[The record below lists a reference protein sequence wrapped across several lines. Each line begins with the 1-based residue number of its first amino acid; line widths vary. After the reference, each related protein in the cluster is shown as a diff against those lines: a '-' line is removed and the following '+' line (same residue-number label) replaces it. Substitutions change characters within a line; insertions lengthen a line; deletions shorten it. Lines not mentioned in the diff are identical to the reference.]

1 MFNLD
6 SWQEIFST
14 MKKNRLRTFLT
25 GFSVA
30 WGIFMLIVL
39 LGSGKGLENGAEKGF
54 ASSSTNALW
63 IWNGTTSLAHNGL
76 KAGRRIRFTNQD
88 YSIVK
93 NSQKNVEQISSRYR
107 LNSSMVNYKDKNG
120 AFDIQMVHPDYRDI
134 EKIDIVK
141 GRFFNPLD
149 IKKFEKVVVIGK
161 TVEEHLFQEGE
172 ESIGKYVKLNSV
184 PFKVIGVF
192 VDEGGRRDNQRT
204 VYAPITTAQRVFSGG
219 NRIHMIAATVNE
231 PTIEKSEQMV
241 AGVRERLAKQHNF
254 DVKDEKAVFIHN
266 SFKQYQDV
274 QKMFKAIRAFIWII
288 GIGTIIAGIVGVS
301 NIMAIVVKDRTKEIG
316 IRKALGARPW
326 TIISLILQESIFI
339 TTAAGYIGLVLGIGL
354 LELISP
360 FIESD
365 FFSHPSADINIAIS
379 ATIVLI
385 VTGAIAGFIPAK
397 RAASIKP
404 VVALRD
410 E

>member
-1 MFNLD
+1 MFSID
-6 SWQEIFST
+6 SWQEIFNT
-14 MKKNRLRTFLT
+14 MKKNKLRTFLT

-30 WGIFMLIVL
+30 WGIFMLIIL

-54 ASSSTNALW
+54 SSSATNTLW
-63 IWNGTTSLAHNGL
+63 IWNGVTSKSYKGL
-76 KAGRRIRFTNQD
+76 KPGREIRFTNED

-93 NSQKNVEQISSRYR
+93 NTQKNVEQISSRYR
-107 LNSSMVNYKDKNG
+107 LRSSMVSYKDKNG
-120 AFDIQMVHPDYRDI
+120 AFDIQTVHPDYRDI
-134 EKIDIVK
+134 EKINVVK

-149 IKKFEKVVVIGK
+149 VKHFEKVVVIGK
-161 TVEEHLFQEGE
+161 TVEEHLFENGE
-172 ESIGKYVKLNSV
+172 EAIGKYVKLNGV

-192 VDEGGRRDNQRT
+192 VDKGGRRDNQRT
-204 VYAPITTAQRVFSGG
+204 VYTPISTAQKVFSGG
-219 NRIHMIAATVNE
+219 NRIHLIAATINE
-231 PTIEKSEQMV
+231 PTVEKSEQMV
-241 AGVRERLAKQHNF
+241 SGVREQLAKHHNF
-254 DVKDEKAVFIHN
+254 DVKDEKAIFVHN

-274 QKMFKAIRAFIWII
+274 QNMFKAIRLFIWII

-326 TIISLILQESIFI
+326 IIVSLILQESIFI
-339 TTAAGYIGLVLGIGL
+339 TTAAGYIGLVLGVGL

-397 RAASIKP
+397 KAASIKP